1 MIMLFQTVLDIV
13 KSILFSV
20 LDFIQ
25 IPSFPVQLTD
35 SIDTVLNTIF
45 NNLGLLGLAVR
56 WNTVVVAV
64 PLLIAII
71 NMQHIYDGVMWI
83 LRKIPML
90 GIE

>member
-1 MIMLFQTVLDIV
+1 MIFQTILDIV
-13 KSILFSV
+13 KTVLFSV
-20 LDFIQ
+20 LGFIN
-25 IPSFPVQLTD
+25 IPNFPAALTG

-45 NNLGLLGLAVR
+45 DNIGLLGLAVR